1 MNIIE
6 PHIHMYSRT
15 TDDYQRMYAAGIR
28 ACVEPSFWM
37 GENRRYAGSFWDY
50 WNLILNFE
58 TTRAIRYGIDH
69 WAAIGFNPKEA
80 ENRKLTDETL
90 AGMGEYLDHP
100 RCVAVGEIGLNN
112 NTENEMHALRQQL
125 IMAEERKMPVM
136 LHLPHFNKVQGAQMV
151 VDLIRA
157 EGLTEE
163 RIEIDHNTEETF
175 PITRETNC
183 YTGMTIY
190 PYSKLDPVR
199 ASRIIKDFGTDKML
213 INGSADW
220 GVSDPLSIIKVA
232 EFMRQDGHDEETIQ
246 KLLHDNSNDFFS
258 VSPNWKP
265 NFDITPI
272 PVSDYQRQP

>member
-28 ACVEPSFWM
+28 ACVEPSFWL

-58 TTRAIRYGIDH
+58 GTRAARYGIDH
-69 WAAIGFNPKEA
+69 FAAIAFNPKEA
-80 ENRKLTDETL
+80 ESRKLADEVL
-90 AGMGEYLDHP
+90 SKLEEYITHP

-112 NTENEMHALRQQL
+112 NSENEIYAFRKQL
-125 IMAEERKMPVM
+125 IIAEEHKMPVIV
-136 LHLPHFNKVQGAQMV
+136 HLPHFDKKKGAEIII
-151 VDLIRA
+151 DIIKA
-157 EGLTEE
+157 EGVTES

-175 PITRETNC
+175 PLTRETDC

-190 PYSKLDPVR
+190 PYSKLDPMR
-199 ASRIIKDFGTDKML
+199 ASKIIKDFGSDKML

-220 GVSDPLSIIKVA
+220 GVSDPLSIVKVG
-232 EFMRQDGHDEETIQ
+232 EYMRGDGHSEETIK
-246 KLLHDNSNDFFS
+246 KLLHDNSNAFYS

-265 NFDITPI
+265 DFNITPI
-272 PVSDYQRQP
+272 PVSEYQRQP

>member
-58 TTRAIRYGIDH
+58 TTRATRYGIDH

-90 AGMGEYLDHP
+90 AGMAEYLDHP

-112 NTENEMHALRQQL
+112 NTENEMHALRKQL

-151 VDLIRA
+151 VDLIKA

-175 PITRETNC
+175 PITRKTNC

-190 PYSKLDPVR
+190 PYSKLDPAR
-199 ASRIIKDFGTDKML
+199 ASQIIKDFGSDKML

-220 GVSDPLSIIKVA
+220 GVLDPL
-232 EFMRQDGHDEETIQ
+232 
-246 KLLHDNSNDFFS
+246 
-258 VSPNWKP
+258 
-265 NFDITPI
+265 
-272 PVSDYQRQP
+272 